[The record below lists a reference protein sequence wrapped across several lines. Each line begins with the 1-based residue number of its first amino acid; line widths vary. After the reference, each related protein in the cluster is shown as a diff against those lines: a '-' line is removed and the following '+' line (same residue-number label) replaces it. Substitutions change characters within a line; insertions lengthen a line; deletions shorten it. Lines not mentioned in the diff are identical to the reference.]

1 MDTGLI
7 LIAVFCGIWQF
18 VSTTDFGYTLSD
30 TLGQPVLVGALLGIL
45 TGQIEQG
52 LLIGGSLELMYL
64 GIIYPGGTVPACAS
78 SAALVAIPIALRTGL
93 DAHAA
98 TVLAVPFGI
107 LGAMLWNI
115 KYSINSTF
123 TIRAERAVQKGD
135 FKAVTRNAS
144 VYPLLLTFVLTA
156 LPIFLANIL
165 APTLVEGAI
174 NAIPDWAMHG
184 IEVAGGVL
192 PAIGFAMAV
201 YTIGKRDFLPFF
213 VIGFFTVIYLEVPTM
228 GVAVFGVCIAVLY
241 LFLTTRKKKEV

>member
-1 MDTGLI
+1 MDTGL
-7 LIAVFCGIWQF
+7 LLVAAFCGIWQF

-30 TLGQPVLVGALLGIL
+30 TLGQPVLVGALLGII

-107 LGAMLWNI
+107 LGSVLWNI

-123 TIRAERAVQKGD
+123 TIRAEKSVEKKD
-135 FKAVTRNAS
+135 FNAVTRNAS
-144 VYPLLLTFVLTA
+144 VYPMILTFVLTA
-156 LPIFLANIL
+156 VPIFLANIL
-165 APTLVEGAI
+165 APTLVESMI
-174 NAIPDWAMHG
+174 NAIPAWAMHG

-192 PAIGFAMAV
+192 PAIGFALAV
-201 YTIGKRDFLPFF
+201 YTIGKKEFLPFF
-213 VIGFFTVIYLEVPTM
+213 VIGYFIVIYFEVATM
-228 GVAVFGVCIAVLY
+228 APHIFVTCIARLY
-241 LFLTTRKKKEV
+241 LFLKNKESEV